1 MLYKERDYQ
10 RDSVP
15 KQQRWF
21 DVFSMRKKITKA
33 TTDREVCPMM
43 TKTGRRQGKC
53 VKNLV
58 KYSLDWDRCGIL
70 AVV

>member
-10 RDSVP
+10 RDYVP

-21 DVFSMRKKITKA
+21 DVCSIRKKITKS
-33 TTDREVCPMM
+33 TTDREVGPMVA
-43 TKTGRRQGKC
+43 KTGRRQGKC

-58 KYSLDWDRCGIL
+58 K
-70 AVV
+70 